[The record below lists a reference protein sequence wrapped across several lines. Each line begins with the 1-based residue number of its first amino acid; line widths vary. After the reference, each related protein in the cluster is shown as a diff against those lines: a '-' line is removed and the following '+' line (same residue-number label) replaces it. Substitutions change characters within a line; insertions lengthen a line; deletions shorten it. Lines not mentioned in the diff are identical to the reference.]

1 MKINLY
7 NDRII
12 VYIYDKKYF
21 KDDIKSIIIKIIEDI
36 ERYYEIN
43 IKKSYEIKLYE
54 NKYYGMILDLKYTDE
69 KYNLDIV
76 NIKLKILKDTL
87 FLYQVDDPLDY
98 LDNDIYYYE
107 NKFYIN
113 SKNVSLQLLENSIL
127 IYGKEAYKII
137 GSAIKI

>member
-1 MKINLY
+1 MKVSLY
-7 NDRII
+7 KEKII
-12 VYIYDKKYF
+12 IYLYDKKYF
-21 KDDIKSIIIKIIEDI
+21 KNDIKTMIINILEDI
-36 ERYYEIN
+36 DKYYKIN

-54 NKYYGMILDLKYTDE
+54 NKYYGMILELKYME
-69 KYNLDIV
+69 KDNYDIV
-76 NIKLKILKDTL
+76 NIKLKVLKDTL

-98 LDNDIYYYE
+98 LDNNIYFYK

-113 SKNVSLQLLENSIL
+113 SKNISLKLLENSIL